1 MIIVGERINSTRAPI
16 RQALDARDHAFLVRE
31 AEQQWAAGADYLDV
45 NTATMLDGEAECM
58 ASLVIRLQD
67 ALPGALLAIDSPN
80 PEALAAGLRAHRGR
94 AMLNSLTGERSRLD
108 AVLPLIREFRPRVIV
123 LTMDDEGLER
133 DAQKRFAIGARLIE
147 RLAAE
152 GVTPDD
158 IFVDPL
164 IFPVSAEP
172 EAALIALRIMDQ
184 LKAGYPGVHAIC
196 GVSNVSH
203 GFPMRRHINQAFM
216 VMAMGRGL
224 DAAIIDP
231 LDARMMVNVLTARVL
246 LGQDPGGKAYLNA
259 YRQGRLALDPAPGA
273 TARA

>member
-1 MIIVGERINSTRAPI
+1 MIIVGERINSTRASI
-16 RQALDARDHAFLVRE
+16 RDALEAGEYGTLVRE
-31 AEQQWAAGADYLDV
+31 AEQQWAAGSDYLDV

-58 ASLVIRLQD
+58 GSLVVRVQE
-67 ALPGALLAIDSPN
+67 AVPEARMAIDSPN
-80 PEALAAGLRAHRGR
+80 ADALAAGLRVHRGR

-108 AVLPLIREFRPRVIV
+108 ALLPLIREFRPRVIV

-133 DAQKRFAIGARLIE
+133 DPQKRFAIGARLIE

-152 GVTPDD
+152 GVAPDD

-172 EAALIALRIMDQ
+172 EAVLIALGIMDQ
-184 LKAGYPGVHAIC
+184 LKAGYPGVHTIC

-216 VMAMGRGL
+216 IMAMGRGL

-259 YRQGRLALDPAPGA
+259 YRQGRLALDPAPGT